1 MKIHENRTTMKYI
14 SAKILKTGVEIQEVL
29 RLDEKS
35 VRLAEKYRVRALV
48 PLGARG
54 SHGAGVVKLGG
65 HFEPRPLGA
74 VELLLLLDLRDPP
87 QLTQHRRFSL
97 RINGVLHFLR
107 ILSVRIDDF
116 HRFLLRLRLE
126 APAFGLDLPEH
137 VEHEPFKMSALCL
150 DLVV

>member
-1 MKIHENRTTMKYI
+1 MKIFENRTTVKYI

-65 HFEPRPLGA
+65 
-74 VELLLLLDLRDPP
+74 
-87 QLTQHRRFSL
+87 
-97 RINGVLHFLR
+97 
-107 ILSVRIDDF
+107 
-116 HRFLLRLRLE
+116 
-126 APAFGLDLPEH
+126 
-137 VEHEPFKMSALCL
+137 AL
-150 DLVV
+150 